1 MPLPPVR
8 FTIRT
13 GMIVVAVTVGHAAIV
28 ASSWWIL
35 LLVLPA
41 LPSLLQRRA
50 PTTEF
55 LCTLIGVF
63 VGVLL
68 IMPIQNYR
76 PTMDLRDFE
85 GLFWVIGGAGIGA
98 LVGAVV
104 AWADRRI
111 SAWVDRP
118 IVSGRGPT
126 SSSDH
131 HSDRV
136 TPDYS

>member
-13 GMIVVAVTVGHAAIV
+13 GRIVVAVTVGLAAIFT
-28 ASSWWIL
+28 SSWWIL
-35 LLVLPA
+35 LLILPA
-41 LPSLLQRRA
+41 LSFLLQRRA

-63 VGVLL
+63 VGALL
-68 IMPIQNYR
+68 IMPVQNYR

-85 GLFWVIGGAGIGA
+85 GLFWVIGAAGIGA

-104 AWADRRI
+104 ARADRRI
-111 SAWVDRP
+111 SASMDRLV
-118 IVSGRGPT
+118 VSGRGPT
-126 SSSDH
+126 SSSGH
-131 HSDRV
+131 HSDSV
-136 TPDYS
+136 TPGL